1 MKRLLLFC
9 TVAGL
14 LVACDEHPTAPD
26 TDPLVAY
33 GVPGAPEAPGAPP
46 GMGHGPPRPV
56 VVDFESPALTGWEKL
71 IVPEFTDEASGIR
84 FAPIP
89 IGGWTDVVTGL
100 TPNELTSA
108 CVPGDRRDQVLGTG
122 RGESLGFSG
131 FAIRAEFPR
140 PLLKG
145 TLVSAEFQAL
155 MGAPVRLTLQDV
167 EGNVVA
173 VSEGAVDEYR
183 GSCVVGRPGGGT
195 VTLTAEAPER
205 VTAAVFEQ
213 LSNYV
218 YVIDDVTLDPN
229 RGRN

>member
-71 IVPEFTDEASGIR
+71 IVQFTDEASGIR

-89 IGGWTDVVTGL
+89 IGGWTDVATGL

-108 CVPGDRRDQVLGTG
+108 CVPGDRRDRFSAREEGNH
-122 RGESLGFSG
+122 SG
-131 FAIRAEFPR
+131 FPVSRSGRSSRAR
-140 PLLKG
+140 SSRAL
-145 TLVSAEFQAL
+145 LVSAEFQAL